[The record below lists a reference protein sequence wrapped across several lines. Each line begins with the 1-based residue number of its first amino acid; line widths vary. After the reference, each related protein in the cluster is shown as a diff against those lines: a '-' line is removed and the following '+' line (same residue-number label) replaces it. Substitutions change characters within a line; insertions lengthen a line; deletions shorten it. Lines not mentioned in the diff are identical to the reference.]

1 MKYHPCSAH
10 PTLSPQWRRSPQ
22 GSRRLER
29 VLHLDLKGAPPLAP
43 FLRATL
49 ALAADAG
56 ATALLVEYED
66 AFPYWGELAN
76 LSAHDAYSVQQV
88 RDLVEMSE
96 RLGMYVVP
104 LVQTFGHL
112 EMALKQRQWAH
123 LREERAHPDAICPSH
138 PQTMPFISEM
148 IRQVLELHPHSRY
161 IHIGCDEV
169 FHLGTCSRCR
179 SQRLEDW
186 QLFSRHVSAVV
197 GAVRA
202 LRPAAVALVW
212 DDMLRRW
219 PPAHVAASGLARLV
233 RPVVWAYGADVAAQV
248 PRFAWHAYAT
258 SFRQVWVASAFK
270 GASGETALA
279 PDLRRT
285 AANHAAWMRLVSGGV
300 PGSEVETPAFRGV
313 VLTGWSR
320 YDHFAALCE
329 TLPVALPSLLLA
341 LLVVDEA
348 ERQGPRAAR
357 GDLLAKVLPRWWST
371 LSCPRRSTPPSP
383 SALEADPYLWRPL
396 SACAFPGADAYA
408 AVADVAVA
416 VPRAELF
423 LSEVRVRRGWLTPW
437 HVSRNYSS
445 PARLAALSAEASAVA
460 AELESAW
467 ARAAAALSRHLPQA
481 AVDEWLEQRL
491 APQRRALRALRS
503 QAASLSGRDV
513 WPRRPV
519 PASGDD

>member
-1 MKYHPCSAH
+1 MQNFFA
-10 PTLSPQWRRSPQ
+10 
-22 GSRRLER
+22 GSGRLER

-56 ATALLVEYED
+56 ASALLVEYED

-148 IRQVLELHPHSRY
+148 IRQVLELHPHSGY

-219 PPAHVAASGLARLV
+219 PPAHVAASGLGRLV
-233 RPVVWAYGADVAAQV
+233 QPVVWAYGADVAAQV
-248 PRFAWHAYAT
+248 PRFAWHAYAR

-300 PGSEVETPAFRGV
+300 AGSEVETPAFRGV

-329 TLPVALPSLLLA
+329 TLPVAVPSLLLA

-348 ERQGPRAAR
+348 ERQGPRATRA
-357 GDLLAKVLPRWWST
+357 DLLAKVGTPAAET
-371 LSCPRRSTPPSP
+371 SCT
-383 SALEADPYLWRPL
+383 
-396 SACAFPGADAYA
+396 
-408 AVADVAVA
+408 
-416 VPRAELF
+416 
-423 LSEVRVRRGWLTPW
+423 
-437 HVSRNYSS
+437 
-445 PARLAALSAEASAVA
+445 SAEKA
-460 AELESAW
+460 ACVTFLYT
-467 ARAAAALSRHLPQA
+467 
-481 AVDEWLEQRL
+481 EQTVL
-491 APQRRALRALRS
+491 
-503 QAASLSGRDV
+503 
-513 WPRRPV
+513 
-519 PASGDD
+519 